1 MYHRIKLTVVQKLA
15 TKFSKNILIY
25 IYIYMSNFVVFTN
38 VSGNLEVS
46 NTNNVNTAPI
56 CNSLPNTNNQLA
68 NKEYVDNNGRTGP
81 TGATGANGAA
91 GSAGSTGPTGATGPV
106 AGSNTQ
112 IIYNDN
118 GNAGA
123 SSNLTYNQSIN
134 RLVLTGNISVGG
146 TASNITRR
154 AYGFL
159 QPSNGSAVSSRVTL
173 DVISAYIGLNQKLY
187 VYLTSGT
194 WTAIGW
200 TMNYGTGTTTIS
212 NWTNVPISNTSPDIG
227 FAMSDNI
234 VAEGTGAVCNFSD
247 QTTRT
252 SSYRITAI
260 LATLDTPSNNYYSIT
275 IERLI

>member
-1 MYHRIKLTVVQKLA
+1 
-15 TKFSKNILIY
+15 
-25 IYIYMSNFVVFTN
+25 MSNFVVFTN

-68 NKEYVDNNGRTGP
+68 NKEYVDNNGGTGP
-81 TGATGANGAA
+81 TGAQGFTGPTGADGAA
-91 GSAGSTGPTGATGPV
+91 GSQGSTGPTGANGPV
-106 AGSNTQ
+106 AGSDTQ
-112 IIYNDN
+112 IIYNNN

-134 RLVLTGNISVGG
+134 RLVLAGNISVGG
-146 TASNITRR
+146 TGSNVMRR

-159 QPSNGSAVSSRVTL
+159 QPSNGSIAANRVTL
-173 DVISAYIGLNQKLY
+173 DVISAYIGTDTRLF
-187 VYLTSGT
+187 VYLISGT

-200 TMNYGTGTTTIS
+200 TMNYGTGTTSIS

-227 FAMSDNI
+227 FAMSTGIN
-234 VAEGTGAVCNFSD
+234 AEGTGAVCHFCD

-260 LATLDTPSNNYYSIT
+260 LATLGPPTYYSIT